1 MSKRN
6 TADDVAEKVK
16 AAASEFNKKGD
27 VGECTRWLRCFGNG
41 EEGWECF
48 VNTFLFQDWVYCL
61 KDGKYAYYDII
72 PLFQDHN
79 WGNAITPLNNLST
92 FFRSYNERIYGRG
105 NRILD
110 KLKKDFN
117 I

>member
-48 VNTFLFQDWVYCL
+48 VNTFLFQD
-61 KDGKYAYYDII
+61 
-72 PLFQDHN
+72 HN

-92 FFRSYNERIYGRG
+92 FFRNYNERIYGRG